1 MLKPVFYHIGQRVY
15 GARIAIYAGI
25 EKEERKKKA
34 RGCVKHPDIPFHDV
48 INHDV
53 HNKMP
58 DKRP

>member
-1 MLKPVFYHIGQRVY
+1 MLKPVFYHIGRRVY
-15 GARIAIYAGI
+15 EARMAIYAGI
-25 EKEERKKKA
+25 EKKEAKRG

-48 INHDV
+48 INHGV